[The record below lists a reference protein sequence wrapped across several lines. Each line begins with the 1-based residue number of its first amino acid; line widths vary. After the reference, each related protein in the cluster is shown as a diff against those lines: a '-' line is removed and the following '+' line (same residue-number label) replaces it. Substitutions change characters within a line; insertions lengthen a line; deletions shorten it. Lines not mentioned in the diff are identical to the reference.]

1 MSSNLTEFE
10 EVDTYIEDDILS
22 PEHTVPYSRAA
33 TIFAAVCA
41 SIFCIVGVL
50 GNLLTIVGL
59 LKSPRLRNHAT
70 TMFVVSLAISDLLF
84 SAINLPFTASRY
96 VHLRWIHGNFVCR
109 LFPFFFYGNVAASL
123 MNMVAITI
131 NRYVLISCLTTY
143 SRIYSRLNIFIM
155 IFVVWI
161 FSFGMLVPP
170 LAEVWG
176 TLGLNEETFSCTI
189 LKKDGKSPKKFL
201 MLFAFL
207 MPAVVIICC
216 YTAIYF
222 KFKQSRRNVQAH
234 MNKISTAGTAEM
246 RKKSISLPS
255 TSNQMA
261 QRREDIRLTK
271 MMLTIFL
278 CFMVSYLPLSLVNVM
293 DDDLKYPDLHVL
305 ASVLA
310 WSSAVINP
318 FIYAF
323 KNRQYQ
329 QAFIKVLCLAS
340 LTGAGSSARN
350 VRPVKKSININNN
363 TNQGSSRPQQE
374 EKKKQVT
381 EKSVPTPTPSNETDV
396 SKTPP
401 ANCSTSPLSSHDSI
415 TDRETTDKSN
425 ENNNIECV

>member
-1 MSSNLTEFE
+1 MESSSLMNGSVPFE
-10 EVDTYIEDDILS
+10 DGAEIALVEEDFV
-22 PEHTVPYSRAA
+22 PEYTVPFSRTS

-41 SIFCIVGVL
+41 SIFCVVGVL

-59 LKSPRLRNHAT
+59 LRSPRLRNHAT

-84 SAINLPFTASRY
+84 SAVNLPLTASRY
-96 VHLRWIHGNFVCR
+96 VHLKWIHGNFLCR

-131 NRYVLISCLTTY
+131 NRYVLISCITTY
-143 SRIYSRLNIFIM
+143 SRIYSKLNIFIM

-161 FSFGMLVPP
+161 FSFGMLIPP

-189 LKKDGKSPKKFL
+189 LKQDGKSPKKFL

-234 MNKISTAGTAEM
+234 MNKISNAGSAEM

-255 TSNQMA
+255 TNHTMG

-293 DDDLKYPDLHVL
+293 DDDLKFPDLHIL
-305 ASVLA
+305 ASILA
-310 WSSAVINP
+310 WGSAVINP

-329 QAFIKVLCLAS
+329 QAFAKVLCLSSFA
-340 LTGAGSSARN
+340 GGGSSARN
-350 VRPVKKSININNN
+350 VN
-363 TNQGSSRPQQE
+363 TNSSGHSSSSTS
-374 EKKKQVT
+374 KNSKTFVTDILHFNTAT
-381 EKSVPTPTPSNETDV
+381 EKVHLQSDNPI
-396 SKTPP
+396 
-401 ANCSTSPLSSHDSI
+401 SSDEE
-415 TDRETTDKSN
+415 D
-425 ENNNIECV
+425 

>member
-350 VRPVKKSININNN
+350 VNSSNSHSSSKNSASKTFVTDILHFN
-363 TNQGSSRPQQE
+363 TA
-374 EKKKQVT
+374 T
-381 EKSVPTPTPSNETDV
+381 EKVHLQSDPSSDV
-396 SKTPP
+396 S
-401 ANCSTSPLSSHDSI
+401 D
-415 TDRETTDKSN
+415 D
-425 ENNNIECV
+425 